1 MVVDPVWSRR
11 RFMEASGA
19 GLSAL
24 WLLGLSACGPMAE
37 EAGRAAARGD
47 AFTTFEPQEGAQLEE
62 IAALILPSDDGPGAR
77 EAGAAHFIDRAFGAE
92 QADSLGFF
100 RSGLADV
107 GERARSS
114 GAPSGQLAE
123 LPAAARIEVLRA
135 VEAENADFFGYV
147 HFLVLLGTFSHPD
160 WGGNRDHVGWAM
172 VGLEHADT
180 YAPPYG
186 FYDAE
191 ANGGAS

>member
-1 MVVDPVWSRR
+1 MVQDPVWSRR

-47 AFTTFEPQEGAQLEE
+47 AFTTFDPEEGAQLDE

-77 EAGAAHFIDRAFGAE
+77 EAGAAHFMDRAFGAE
-92 QADSLGFF
+92 QADSLDYF
-100 RSGLADV
+100 RRGLADV
-107 GERARSS
+107 TARARAA
-114 GAPSGQLAE
+114 GAADGQLRE
-123 LPAAARIEVLRA
+123 LTPAARTAVLRG
-135 VEAENADFFGYV
+135 VEAENQDFFGYV

-160 WGGNRDHVGWAM
+160 WGGNRDHVGWTM